1 MERPQAKLGKDA
13 GPLPRPEQV
22 FNAVW
27 KAHPP
32 YPGSRQRADGRS
44 QPSRFDYDVCVI
56 LLRQEGIKNFE
67 QVQFNVL
74 VGTQEAPMRR

>member
-1 MERPQAKLGKDA
+1 MGCIAPERVAMTVVRRRFG
-13 GPLPRPEQV
+13 RPIPV
-22 FNAVW
+22 CACGR
-27 KAHPP
+27 P
-32 YPGSRQRADGRS
+32 YGRS

-67 QVQFNVL
+67 QGQFNVL